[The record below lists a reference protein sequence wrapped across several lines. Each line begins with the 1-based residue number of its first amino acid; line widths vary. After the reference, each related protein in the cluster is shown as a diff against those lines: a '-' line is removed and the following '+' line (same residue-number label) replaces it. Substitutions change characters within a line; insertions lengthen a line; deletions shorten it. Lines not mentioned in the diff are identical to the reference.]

1 MPRASIVVPAFNAS
15 ATIEETL
22 SSLQSQTFRDFEVI
36 VVNDGSTDHTV
47 DIIKPFLKD
56 SRFHIVNQPNRGLA
70 GARNTGIAEAAG
82 YYIGFC
88 DSDDLWVADKLARHI
103 LHLDLSPDVGL
114 SYAGS
119 ILIDGESQPLGLKQ
133 SPRLHAI
140 TAAEVFKRN
149 PVGNGSVA
157 IFRRAALMDIAY
169 TPQKDRPRQWFFDE
183 TFRQSEDIECWLR
196 LALTT
201 DWEIEG
207 IRGHLTKYR
216 IAGGGLSAN
225 TNKQLASWNRMVE
238 KLRPLSPAFF
248 AKHEPAAR
256 AYQLRYL
263 ARRAVS
269 AGDELKAKK
278 YTREFLKASFS
289 PLFEEPLKTL
299 TTLAA
304 TACLSWTGYDPMRF
318 AAMLRRGAIKPRP
331 QKQT

>member
-1 MPRASIVVPAFNAS
+1 MPRVSIVVPAFNAS
-15 ATIEETL
+15 STIAETL
-22 SSLQSQTFRDFEVI
+22 GSLQNQTFRDFEVI
-36 VVNDGSTDHTV
+36 VVNDGSTDRTADV
-47 DIIKPFLKD
+47 IEPFLND
-56 SRFHIVNQPNRGLA
+56 SRFQVIDQPNRGLA
-70 GARNTGIAEAAG
+70 GARNTGIANATG

-88 DSDDLWVADKLARHI
+88 DSDDLWVTDKLTRHVQ
-103 LHLDLSPDVGL
+103 HLDMSPDVGL

-119 ILIDGESQPLGLKQ
+119 ILIDDKGQPLGVKQ
-133 SPRLHAI
+133 TPRLHSI

-157 IFRRAALMDIAY
+157 VFRRAALMDIAY

-207 IRGHLTKYR
+207 IKGHLTKYR
-216 IAGGGLSAN
+216 VACDGLSAN

-238 KLRPLSPAFF
+238 KLRPLTPAFF
-248 AKHEPAAR
+248 ATHEPAAR

-269 AGDELKAKK
+269 ACDRFKARK
-278 YTREFLKASFS
+278 YAHKFLRMSFL

-299 TTLAA
+299 TTLVAA
-304 TACLSWTGYDPMRF
+304 ECLARSGYDPMRLATLF
-318 AAMLRRGAIKPRP
+318 RYRAINSR
-331 QKQT
+331 

>member
-1 MPRASIVVPAFNAS
+1 MPRASIIVPAFNAS
-15 ATIEETL
+15 ATIAETL
-22 SSLQSQTFRDFEVI
+22 NSLKDQSFQDFEVI
-36 VVNDGSTDHTV
+36 VVNDGSTDLTD
-47 DIIKPFLKD
+47 DIVKPFLND

-70 GARNTGIAEAAG
+70 GARNTGIANASG

-88 DSDDLWVADKLARHI
+88 DSDDLWVPDKLARHVM
-103 LHLDLSPDVGL
+103 HLDLSPDVGL

-119 ILIDGESQPLGLKQ
+119 ILIDDESQPLDLKQ

-157 IFRRAALMDIAY
+157 VFRRAALMDIAY
-169 TPQKDRPRQWFFDE
+169 RPQKSHLRQWFFDE

-207 IRGHLTKYR
+207 IFGHLTKYR
-216 IAGGGLSAN
+216 IALKGLSAN
-225 TNKQLASWNRMVE
+225 TNKQLASWNRMVD
-238 KLRPLSPAFF
+238 KLRPLNPAFF
-248 AKHEPAAR
+248 DTHEPAAR

-269 AGDELKAKK
+269 AGDGFKARK
-278 YTREFLKASFS
+278 YADEFLKASLR
-289 PLFEEPLKTL
+289 PLYEEPLKTL

-304 TACLSWTGYDPMRF
+304 AEFLARTGFNPVRF
-318 AAMLRRGAIKPRP
+318 AAALRH
-331 QKQT
+331 

>member
-1 MPRASIVVPAFNAS
+1 MPRASIIVPAFNAT
-15 ATIEETL
+15 ATLAETL
-22 SSLQSQTFRDFEVI
+22 TSLQDQTFQDFEII
-36 VVNDGSTDHTV
+36 VVNDGSTDHTSNV
-47 DIIKPFLKD
+47 IKSFQKD
-56 SRFHIVNQPNRGLA
+56 PRITYIDQPNRGLA
-70 GARNTGIAEAAG
+70 GARNTGIANATG

-88 DSDDLWVADKLARHI
+88 DSDDLWTPDKLARHVR
-103 LHLDLSPDVGL
+103 HLDMSPDVGL

-119 ILIDGESQPLGLKQ
+119 TLIDDKSQPLGLKQ

-157 IFRRAALMDIAY
+157 VFRRAALMDIAY

-207 IRGHLTKYR
+207 ILGHLTKYR
-216 IAGGGLSAN
+216 IACKGLSAN
-225 TNKQLASWNRMVE
+225 TNKQLAAWNRMVD
-238 KLRPLSPAFF
+238 KLRPLNPAFF

-269 AGDELKAKK
+269 AGDGFKAQK
-278 YTREFLKASFS
+278 YAHEFLKTSLR
-289 PLFEEPLKTL
+289 PLIEEPMKSL
-299 TTLAA
+299 TTLVAA
-304 TACLSWTGYDPMRF
+304 ETLARTGFDPMWF
-318 AAMLRRGAIKPRP
+318 AAALRR
-331 QKQT
+331 

>member
-1 MPRASIVVPAFNAS
+1 MPRASIIVPAFNAS
-15 ATIEETL
+15 ATIAETL
-22 SSLQSQTFRDFEVI
+22 KSLQDQSFQDFEVI

-47 DIIKPFLKD
+47 DVVQPFLRD
-56 SRFHIVNQPNRGLA
+56 NRFHVVDQPNRGLA
-70 GARNTGIAEAAG
+70 GARNNGIANASG

-103 LHLDLSPDVGL
+103 LHLDMSPDVGL

-119 ILIDGESQPLGLKQ
+119 ILIDDEGQPLGLKQ
-133 SPRLHAI
+133 TPRLHSI

-157 IFRRAALMDIAY
+157 VFRRAALMDIAY

-207 IRGHLTKYR
+207 ILGHLTKYR
-216 IAGGGLSAN
+216 IACGGLSAN
-225 TNKQLASWNRMVE
+225 TNKQLASWNRVVE
-238 KLRPLSPAFF
+238 KLRPLNPAFF
-248 AKHEPAAR
+248 ANHEPAAR

-269 AGDELKAKK
+269 AGDGFKAGK
-278 YTREFLKASFS
+278 YAHEFLKASLR
-289 PLFEEPLKTL
+289 PLFEEPMKTL

-304 TACLSWTGYDPMRF
+304 AELLARTGFDPLRI
-318 AAMLRRGAIKPRP
+318 AAVLRRGLFQ